1 MAGVSPTVRDVT
13 DDGLR
18 DYLVPPGTEE
28 IMAVFVNGVQ
38 KKEGEDYTVLPDRVR
53 FDPPLLKRESVSR
66 IGSILLSVGIG
77 VYPKGDIVD
86 VQVRRNGVVDV
97 VRGRPVGE

>member
-1 MAGVSPTVRDVT
+1 VNEQ
-13 DDGLR
+13 GLS
-18 DYLVPPGTEE
+18 DFLVPPGTQE

-38 KKEGEDYTVLPDRVR
+38 KQEGDDYQVLPDRVR
-53 FDPPLLKRESVSR
+53 FDPPLTRRESVSR
-66 IGSILLSVGIG
+66 IGSLLLSVGIG

-97 VRGRPVGE
+97 VRGRPVDQ

>member
-1 MAGVSPTVRDVT
+1 VRLVEEE
-13 DDGLR
+13 GIS

-38 KKEGEDYTVLPDRVR
+38 KKAGEDFTILADRVH
-53 FDPPLLKRESVSR
+53 FDPPLRKREAVSR

>member
-1 MAGVSPTVRDVT
+1 MRYVNEN
-13 DDGLR
+13 GLR
-18 DYLVPPGTEE
+18 DFLVPTGTEE

-38 KKEGEDYTVLPDRVR
+38 KKEGEDFTILPDRVR
-53 FDPPLLKRESVSR
+53 FDPPLRKRERVSR
-66 IGSILLSVGIG
+66 IGGMLLSVGIG

-86 VQVRRNGVVDV
+86 VQVRRRGVVDV

>member
-1 MAGVSPTVRDVT
+1 MDEHGVS
-13 DDGLR
+13 

-38 KKEGEDYTVLPDRVR
+38 KKEGTDFTVLPDRVR
-53 FDPPLLKRESVSR
+53 FDPPLLRREKVSR
-66 IGSILLSVGIG
+66 IGSLLLSVGIG

-86 VQVRRNGVVDV
+86 VQVRRKGVVDV
-97 VRGRPVGE
+97 VRGRPVTQ

>member
-1 MAGVSPTVRDVT
+1 VRYVSE
-13 DDGLR
+13 DGLR
-18 DYLVPPGTEE
+18 DFLVPPGTEE

-38 KKEGEDYTVLPDRVR
+38 KKAGEDFTILADRVR
-53 FDPPLLKRESVSR
+53 FDPPLLKRERTSR

-86 VQVRRNGVVDV
+86 VQVRRRGVVDV

>member
-1 MAGVSPTVRDVT
+1 MNEQGVS
-13 DDGLR
+13 

-38 KKEGEDYTVLPDRVR
+38 KKEGQDFTVLSDRVH
-53 FDPPLLKRESVSR
+53 FDPPLRKRESVSR
-66 IGSILLSVGIG
+66 IGSLLLSVGIG

-86 VQVRRNGVVDV
+86 VQVRRRGVVDV
-97 VRGRPVGE
+97 VRGRPVTQ

>member
-1 MAGVSPTVRDVT
+1 VNEQ
-13 DDGLR
+13 GLT
-18 DYLVPPGTEE
+18 DYLVPPGTEA

-38 KKEGEDYTVLPDRVR
+38 KTEGSDYTVLPDRVR
-53 FDPPLLKRESVSR
+53 FDPPLQRRERVGR
-66 IGSILLSVGIG
+66 IGSLLLSVGIG

-97 VRGRPVGE
+97 VRGRPADS

>member
-1 MAGVSPTVRDVT
+1 VNEQ
-13 DDGLR
+13 GLS
-18 DYLVPPGTEE
+18 DFLVPPGTQE

-38 KKEGEDYTVLPDRVR
+38 KQEGDDYQVLPDRVR
-53 FDPPLLKRESVSR
+53 FDPPLTRRETVSR
-66 IGSILLSVGIG
+66 IGSLLLSVGIG

-97 VRGRPVGE
+97 VRGRPVDK

>member
-1 MAGVSPTVRDVT
+1 VRDVSEQ
-13 DDGLR
+13 GLR
-18 DYLVPPGTEE
+18 DFLVPPGTEA

-38 KKEGEDYTVLPDRVR
+38 KTEGTDYVVLSDRVR
-53 FDPPLLKRESVSR
+53 FDPPLMRREPVSR
-66 IGSILLSVGIG
+66 IGSLLLSVGIG

-97 VRGRPVGE
+97 VRGRPVDG